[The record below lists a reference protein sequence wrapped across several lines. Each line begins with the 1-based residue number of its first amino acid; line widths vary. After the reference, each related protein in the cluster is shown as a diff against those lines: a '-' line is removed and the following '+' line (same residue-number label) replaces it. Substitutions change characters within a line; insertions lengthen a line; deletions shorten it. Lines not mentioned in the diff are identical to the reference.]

1 MQRKLTAILSA
12 DVVAYSSLME
22 RDEAG
27 TMERLKLNRSRI
39 FDPQVAIHGGRQ
51 FKLMGDG
58 ALVEFTSVI
67 AAVNCG
73 LAIQEATEKA
83 GTEDVGAKPIRYR
96 IGINLGEVIVEG
108 DDIYGDGVNVAARI
122 QALAPEGGVAL
133 SKMVRD
139 NVESKMTC
147 IFEDMGEHA
156 VKNIERPVHVFSV
169 RAARRNEPEGLKVDR
184 PRKLS
189 VCVLPFANM
198 SDDPQQEYFSD
209 GISEDIITDLSK
221 VSALGIIARNT
232 AFQFKGKSVDIPQ
245 IARQLKVSHI
255 LEGSVRKS
263 GSRLRI
269 TAQLIDG
276 ATGEHAWAE
285 RYDRDLSDIFALQDE
300 ISEAIVKALRLKLLP
315 EEKKAIERRGT
326 TNAEAYNLYLM
337 ARQNYVIGNEG
348 YSNRAEAIVR
358 LCRRATEIDP
368 NYAQGWALMALG
380 QMILYFTH
388 GVKVD
393 DGLKAVERAL
403 TLDANLAEAHAI
415 KARILSDQGRTDEA
429 SAEIAQ
435 ALRLDAESYEVNK
448 SAARLSFRQRAV
460 EDAARYFE
468 KATALME
475 TDFNS
480 PLMLMTCY
488 RAQGNS
494 NDMLRVARIALS
506 RAEKT
511 LSQDQNNGAAVASGA
526 DALAALG
533 EKERASDWIT
543 RALLIDPDNMNM
555 RYNFACTLVTQLR
568 DFDAALAMLGPVFAR
583 WNVGF
588 LKHAQ
593 VDPDLDAIRD
603 DPRFKA
609 MLAAAEVRV
618 AAKDGG
624 S

>member
-1 MQRKLTAILSA
+1 
-12 DVVAYSSLME
+12 
-22 RDEAG
+22 
-27 TMERLKLNRSRI
+27 
-39 FDPQVAIHGGRQ
+39 
-51 FKLMGDG
+51 
-58 ALVEFTSVI
+58 
-67 AAVNCG
+67 
-73 LAIQEATEKA
+73 
-83 GTEDVGAKPIRYR
+83 
-96 IGINLGEVIVEG
+96 
-108 DDIYGDGVNVAARI
+108 
-122 QALAPEGGVAL
+122 
-133 SKMVRD
+133 
-139 NVESKMTC
+139 
-147 IFEDMGEHA
+147 
-156 VKNIERPVHVFSV
+156 
-169 RAARRNEPEGLKVDR
+169 
-184 PRKLS
+184 
-189 VCVLPFANM
+189 
-198 SDDPQQEYFSD
+198 
-209 GISEDIITDLSK
+209 
-221 VSALGIIARNT
+221 
-232 AFQFKGKSVDIPQ
+232 
-245 IARQLKVSHI
+245 LKVSHI